1 MKKVLLMNGLLCVSL
16 FGKELTL
23 SGNIITTHNEA
34 GGGYG
39 IQTQKGVYGLCYMWD
54 NEAFVNKLQKLEES
68 GQPVKLSGNQVD
80 KWSLDCDSIKFP
92 DSVSSKPT
100 DNLNN
105 SIKEYTK
112 CLLNNDFECQIK
124 FMDKEAMKK
133 VLGEEVNETALLQQ
147 LKSSGIQVTN
157 VKMGTP
163 SKIVKNGSVL
173 SSKVTYSAIVK
184 VQGEKIEQKEN
195 LNAISKD
202 DGLTWLFSQSNDSNV
217 EGTHCKENEDVVFS
231 CDTGKKVVSVCSS
244 KNQSNNYIQYRFGKL
259 DNPEALIPKNPTEF
273 YNSVSAFHLNVGGT
287 AEAKGLE
294 FTNGDYLYGINSI
307 NNYFYVR
314 KNGKDIAELS
324 CKKDMID
331 NIDIEYLKAFGVKT
345 ETDE

>member
-1 MKKVLLMNGLLCVSL
+1 MKKVLLMSGLLCVSL

-54 NEAFVNKLQKLEES
+54 NEALVNKLQKLEES

-173 SSKVTYSAIVK
+173 S
-184 VQGEKIEQKEN
+184 
-195 LNAISKD
+195 
-202 DGLTWLFSQSNDSNV
+202 
-217 EGTHCKENEDVVFS
+217 
-231 CDTGKKVVSVCSS
+231 
-244 KNQSNNYIQYRFGKL
+244 
-259 DNPEALIPKNPTEF
+259 
-273 YNSVSAFHLNVGGT
+273 
-287 AEAKGLE
+287 
-294 FTNGDYLYGINSI
+294 
-307 NNYFYVR
+307 
-314 KNGKDIAELS
+314 
-324 CKKDMID
+324 
-331 NIDIEYLKAFGVKT
+331 
-345 ETDE
+345 

>member
-1 MKKVLLMNGLLCVSL
+1 MKKVLLMSGLLCVSL

-54 NEAFVNKLQKLEES
+54 NEALVNKLQKLEES

-80 KWSLDCDSIKFP
+80 KWSLDCDSIKFANDTNTKKESTLKQYP
-92 DSVSSKPT
+92 
-100 DNLNN
+100 
-105 SIKEYTK
+105 IK
-112 CLLNNDFECQIK
+112 
-124 FMDKEAMKK
+124 
-133 VLGEEVNETALLQQ
+133 
-147 LKSSGIQVTN
+147 
-157 VKMGTP
+157 
-163 SKIVKNGSVL
+163 
-173 SSKVTYSAIVK
+173 
-184 VQGEKIEQKEN
+184 
-195 LNAISKD
+195 
-202 DGLTWLFSQSNDSNV
+202 
-217 EGTHCKENEDVVFS
+217 GTHCKENEDVVFS